1 VAKGKSEKN
10 PESAGGVGSFII
22 SAVIA
27 AIIGIGGGGA
37 FGYFMV
43 PDQSGPSANAP
54 HGDTASPSAP
64 APRPGRFPN
73 DALELQV
80 PSVITDLDTD
90 PKIRA
95 RLDLSLIVA
104 HGTPETTTLLGEV
117 REDVIAYLKGLTL
130 EDVQGVRGFQNLR
143 EQLDDRAKIRGRGA
157 ILGLLI
163 GGLVLE

>member
-1 VAKGKSEKN
+1 MAKNKDEKN
-10 PESAGGVGSFII
+10 SEQTGGIGGFLV
-22 SAVIA
+22 SAVLA
-27 AIIGIGGGGA
+27 VVLGIGGGGA
-37 FGYFMV
+37 YGYFLM
-43 PDQSGPSANAP
+43 PDA
-54 HGDTASPSAP
+54 PSAP
-64 APRPGRFPN
+64 DVQSHKAESVAPLTPGVGRFPN
-73 DALELQV
+73 DAVELSI
-80 PSVITDLDTD
+80 PSVITDLETN

-130 EDVQGVRGFQNLR
+130 ADIQGVRGFQNLR
-143 EQLDDRAKIRGRGA
+143 EQLDDRARIRGRGT